1 MYSQTYIVK
10 TIGSD
15 LRNESVSRQ
24 AFFQCGPSCYTGEI
38 KLGLEH
44 AFGDVTLKDIPSLVP
59 LVQSQQGDLTYLC
72 DSSNVP
78 VSNSF
83 YLALNEM
90 EVSISLIPFCFI
102 LFPKW
107 TNLHFPFPLQ
117 WSRNF
122 VVSEITSH
130 SINTEMMKLKDKHS

>member
-44 AFGDVTLKDIPSLVP
+44 AFGDVTLKDIPALVP
-59 LVQSQQGDLTYLC
+59 LVQRQQGDLTYLC
-72 DSSNVP
+72 DSSHLP

-90 EVSISLIPFCFI
+90 EVSISFNTI
-102 LFPKW
+102 LFHTLP
-107 TNLHFPFPLQ
+107 
-117 WSRNF
+117 
-122 VVSEITSH
+122 
-130 SINTEMMKLKDKHS
+130 

>member
-10 TIGSD
+10 SVGSD
-15 LRNESVSRQ
+15 LRNESVSRH

-44 AFGDVTLKDIPSLVP
+44 AFGDVTLKDIPALVP
-59 LVQSQQGDLTYLC
+59 LVQRQQGDLTYLC

-90 EVSISLIPFCFI
+90 EVSICLFI
-102 LFPKW
+102 NIYATLAG
-107 TNLHFPFPLQ
+107 TNNLHLL
-117 WSRNF
+117 S
-122 VVSEITSH
+122 S
-130 SINTEMMKLKDKHS
+130 